1 MGKLKVLAFVAKP
14 FVYIYA
20 MAYPTLAFVMPPHID
35 ALLLYLVVIA
45 FISVSF
51 FLLFLWEEE
60 G

>member
-1 MGKLKVLAFVAKP
+1 MLAFVAKP